1 MRPQTKGAGSTDIF
15 RVNAPQT
22 PHHPGAGLN
31 WRDNSDYTALG
42 PTHQPDKSP
51 TNRCEPVTC

>member
-15 RVNAPQT
+15 RVNAPKILHYT
-22 PHHPGAGLN
+22 GAGMH

-42 PTHQPDKSP
+42 PTPRPDP
-51 TNRCEPVTC
+51 LLRDTEGDCPQ